1 MYFMLVIFLLII
13 KGNLLWMQWPSS
25 KANLLGAA
33 GGAEHCPVPSIGCWV
48 CGRGELHYPP
58 HSPCAVRS
66 VRMDVVQSHSNG
78 AECASCAVAAIPFRF
93 TFASFPLWQRAVV
106 KSSSHPSREQAQPNF
121 VIQGC
126 IYQNSTQ
133 FSTLLGF
140 CLSSHFVN
148 QLLITPYVAPRAKFP
163 EVQFGNR
170 SICIH
175 KQLA

>member
-1 MYFMLVIFLLII
+1 MSCATHRL
-13 KGNLLWMQWPSS
+13 
-25 KANLLGAA
+25 
-33 GGAEHCPVPSIGCWV
+33 WV
-48 CGRGELHYPP
+48 CGRGELYHPP
-58 HSPCAVRS
+58 HSPCTVRS
-66 VRMDVVQSHSNG
+66 VRMDAVQSHSNG

-93 TFASFPLWQRAVV
+93 TFVPFPLWQRAMV

-140 CLSSHFVN
+140 CLSFHFVN
-148 QLLITPYVAPRAKFP
+148 QLLITPHVAPRAKFL

-175 KQLA
+175 KQLAQMMVNVLLPLTTEEHGSTALPSCSDTD